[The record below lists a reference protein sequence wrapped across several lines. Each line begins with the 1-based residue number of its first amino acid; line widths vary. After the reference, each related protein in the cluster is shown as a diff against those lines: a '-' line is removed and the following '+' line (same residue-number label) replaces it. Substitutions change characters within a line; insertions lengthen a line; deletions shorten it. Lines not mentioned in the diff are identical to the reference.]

1 MKVLDFMNRHEDWED
16 LLTRPP
22 YNIIVKHDGDYILL
36 KYSQFNSDFNNE
48 IVRECRGAIFYKLP
62 YNVGY
67 ICVCRAFDKFGN
79 YGEDYVKD
87 VDWNSIVVEE
97 KVDGSLIKLWHHNN
111 NWHISTNG
119 TIDAF
124 KANIDGTP
132 YNFGGLGYEALG
144 GEEKFREF
152 THLLD
157 KRCTYMFE
165 LVSPKSRV
173 TIFYPETKLYYLG
186 QRNRISMREMKL
198 CNDFMYDF
206 GVMTVKCYNLHSL
219 DDCLEY
225 VKTMTKDEEG
235 FVIRDGNFNRMKLKS
250 PEYLFAF
257 HCNNNGA
264 ITTGRIIDMI
274 KEEKI
279 DDFLA
284 YCPQYTD
291 HVNKVINAIGSLEF
305 KLKMEWLYVEKYA
318 ECDRKEFANRV
329 SKSQY
334 KDFLFKKYSNHNLTV
349 YDYIIS
355 KPTSKI
361 KEMIEVE

>member
-16 LLTRPP
+16 LLTQPP

-48 IVRECRGAIFYKLP
+48 IVRECRGSIFYKIP
-62 YNVGY
+62 DMGY
-67 ICVCRAFDKFGN
+67 ICVCRAFDKFFN
-79 YGEDYVKD
+79 QGEPYAANI
-87 VDWNSIVVEE
+87 DWNSAVVEE
-97 KVDGSLIKLWHHNN
+97 KVDGSLIKLWYHNN
-111 NWHISTNG
+111 KWHISTNG

-132 YNFGGLGYEALG
+132 YNFGMLTYQALG
-144 GEEKFREF
+144 GVEKFRQF

-157 KRCTYMFE
+157 KNWIYMFE

-186 QRNRISMREMKL
+186 ERNLFSMRENKWYR
-198 CNDFMYDF
+198 DFMQDS
-206 GVMTVKCYNLHSL
+206 GVLCPKEFNLHSL

-235 FVIRDGNFNRMKLKS
+235 FVIRDNSFNRMKLKS

-291 HVNKVINAIGSLEF
+291 HVNKVINAIGGLEF
-305 KLKMEWLYVEKYA
+305 KLKMEWFYVEKYA

-334 KDFLFKKYSNHNLTV
+334 KDFLFKKYSNRNLTV

-361 KEMIEVE
+361 KDMIEVE